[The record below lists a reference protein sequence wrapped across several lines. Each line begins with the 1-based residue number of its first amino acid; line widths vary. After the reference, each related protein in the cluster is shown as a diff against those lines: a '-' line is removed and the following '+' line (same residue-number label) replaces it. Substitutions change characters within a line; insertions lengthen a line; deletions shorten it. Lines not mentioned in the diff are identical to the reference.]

1 MKMSAKGLVS
11 PHKVGLPRDWKKVP
25 NAEHGLLGAP
35 KGSLSPKD
43 SVCLSQG
50 VESYSLS
57 TGSHE
62 SYSLSIGSHPTGGL
76 CLSSDKGEPWTLEY
90 SIYGLNSIDASLHE
104 FCHVFSD
111 VREARG
117 KVTA

>member
-57 TGSHE
+57 TGSH
-62 SYSLSIGSHPTGGL
+62 PTGGL
-76 CLSSDKGEPWTLEY
+76 CLSSDKGEPLDTRIVHLWP
-90 SIYGLNSIDASLHE
+90 E
-104 FCHVFSD
+104 FH
-111 VREARG
+111 
-117 KVTA
+117 